1 MYLSNRLSLMML
13 FGIAFVSVAV
23 ITTMVIAARIAVV
36 ADRNDARIQAL
47 TAEAKALREQVRL
60 LNQQNA
66 K

>member
-1 MYLSNRLSLMML
+1 MML